1 MKILLIEDEKIT
13 RIALSDTLTENG
25 YTVSAFATGIDGLA
39 TFESHK
45 FDVVLT
51 DLRLP
56 KMSGIDI
63 LQKVK
68 EKDPACQVIVMTAYA
83 TVDTAVQALKLGAY
97 DYLTKPF
104 SPDELLALLDKLKQL
119 NDILNENKK
128 LKKRIR
134 SFENR
139 TLVGESPKIRQLIS
153 TLEVVSQNDFTVLI
167 QGESGTGKEVVSR
180 FLHYHSPRN
189 THPFIAINCAA
200 IPETLLESE
209 LFGYEKGA
217 FTGAN
222 KQHKGYF
229 ERAHLGTLFIDDI
242 GDFPITLQVKLL
254 RFLQEREIYRVGGDT
269 SIPLDTRI
277 IAATKMDLQEL
288 IRQNKFREDLYYR
301 LNIIPLNIPPLRD
314 RKEDIPL
321 LIEHFLEKHSKE
333 SVKPVFSKEQLQA
346 LEIYQWP
353 GNIRELENIV
363 GRIIAM
369 PDTEY
374 ILEQL
379 NAESV
384 QKSSYQIVEKDISED
399 GSFPGL
405 QSHIRNQEKIII
417 YRALKKAGQNI
428 SDAARLL
435 KIPRSTLRS
444 KIEKLN
450 IIDPATRRS
459 N

>member
-13 RIALSDTLTENG
+13 RITLSDTLAENG

-39 TFESHK
+39 AFEAHK

-119 NDILNENKK
+119 NDIHNENKK
-128 LKKRIR
+128 LKQRIR

-167 QGESGTGKEVVSR
+167 QGESGTGKEVVAR
-180 FLHYHSPRN
+180 FLHYHSPRG
-189 THPFIAINCAA
+189 TRPFIAINCAA

-242 GDFPITLQVKLL
+242 DDFPITLQVKLL

-269 SIPLDTRI
+269 AIPLETRI
-277 IAATKMDLQEL
+277 IAATKVDLQEL

-301 LNIIPLNIPPLRD
+301 LNIIPLNIPPLRE

-321 LIEHFLEKHSKE
+321 LIEHFFEKHSKE
-333 SVKPVFSKEQLQA
+333 KVKPVFNKLQMQA
-346 LEIYQWP
+346 LETYHWP

-363 GRIIAM
+363 GRLIAM
-369 PDTEY
+369 PDTKY
-374 ILEQL
+374 LLEQL
-379 NAESV
+379 NTESV
-384 QKSSYQIVEKDISED
+384 QSPSSQIVEEDISED
-399 GSFPGL
+399 SFFPGL

-417 YRALKKAGQNI
+417 NKALKKAGQNI

-444 KIEKLN
+444 KIEKLK
-450 IIDPATRRS
+450 ITGLAAQ
-459 N
+459 